1 MKKMIWLRSS
11 NMGPKAGAIGKMAWI
26 TNTWDPHYKL
36 KLKLTYKTSSLGPII
51 PPQYKVTKLLY
62 RRKLPGTG
70 RVKYKEQNISL
81 KSRGNNT
88 KYDEKASK
96 L

>member
-1 MKKMIWLRSS
+1 
-11 NMGPKAGAIGKMAWI
+11 MGPKAEAIRKMAWI

-51 PPQYKVTKLLY
+51 PPQYKVTKTSIQKKIT
-62 RRKLPGTG
+62 RNR